1 MQNADNRDIIF
12 VYAGGVVPEH
22 LREIITHA
30 RVDKSVREN
39 EVRAFSF
46 CPRLYTGCGGHDRVE
61 RVGEWAFRH
70 CPLLRRAKFPGL
82 KIISEFAFDQCRL
95 LRMWNSV
102 TSLKQLEGWHSGA
115 ASL

>member
-12 VYAGGVVPEH
+12 VYAGGGVPEH

-46 CPRLYTGCGGHDRVE
+46 CPRLY
-61 RVGEWAFRH
+61 W
-70 CPLLRRAKFPGL
+70 
-82 KIISEFAFDQCRL
+82 
-95 LRMWNSV
+95 MW
-102 TSLKQLEGWHSGA
+102 GA
-115 ASL
+115 R